1 MIAHQEAERKKNKHK
16 QLTALK
22 TSGQV
27 DIPEHL
33 LPTPLQIS
41 TTPTPYP
48 LHICNFNKLFWQ
60 TSTNVK
66 FDVYRLV
73 STYKHNTIFQFSR
86 DPREPIQGKY
96 YQFLITIITKICSQ
110 HLHYTFSFVNLF
122 FFFIE
127 STSLPFHF
135 MSRPHRSGQRW

>member
-41 TTPTPYP
+41 SSPTPYP
-48 LHICNFNKLFWQ
+48 LHICTFNKLFWQ

-73 STYKHNTIFQFSR
+73 STYKHNTIIYF
-86 DPREPIQGKY
+86 PIQSQFHENRSKENIINSTLQSIQKY
-96 YQFLITIITKICSQ
+96 A
-110 HLHYTFSFVNLF
+110 HNSFTLYIYF
-122 FFFIE
+122 FC
-127 STSLPFHF
+127 
-135 MSRPHRSGQRW
+135 

>member
-41 TTPTPYP
+41 SSPTPYP
-48 LHICNFNKLFWQ
+48 LHICTFNKLFWQ

-73 STYKHNTIFQFSR
+73 STYKHNTIIYFHNQTQFHENRSK
-86 DPREPIQGKY
+86 ENIINSTLQSIQKY
-96 YQFLITIITKICSQ
+96 AHNSFTLYIFLLLIYS
-110 HLHYTFSFVNLF
+110 
-122 FFFIE
+122 FFI
-127 STSLPFHF
+127 
-135 MSRPHRSGQRW
+135 

>member
-48 LHICNFNKLFWQ
+48 LHICTFNKLFWQ

-73 STYKHNTIFQFSR
+73 STYKHNRIIYFPISR
-86 DPREPIQGKY
+86 DHTRTDPRK
-96 YQFLITIITKICSQ
+96 
-110 HLHYTFSFVNLF
+110 
-122 FFFIE
+122 
-127 STSLPFHF
+127 
-135 MSRPHRSGQRW
+135 